1 MLGFPAGCQRANC
14 LAYVEWRMIGSDRI
28 YFELEGA
35 AEGWVAVGVSADRV
49 MGGDGIDDVFA
60 CQRDVGQD
68 FVYGADTYNAQ
79 STRQNIRD
87 SVSGVV
93 RLLADIIILRSIMI
107 CHPLQL
113 FPFSEPN
120 YRILSLLILQ

>member
-1 MLGFPAGCQRANC
+1 MLGFPAGCQRASC
-14 LAYVEWRMIGSDRI
+14 IAYVEWRMIGSDRI

-35 AEGWVAVGVSADRV
+35 AEGWVAVGVSADQR

-60 CQRDVGQD
+60 CQRDAVHD

-93 RLLADIIILRSIMI
+93 RSLADIIILRSIMI

-113 FPFSEPN
+113 FLFSEPN
-120 YRILSLLILQ
+120 YRILSLLIFQ